1 MVAPG
6 MRRRRGSNAGMDVL
20 PQICER
26 RSVRAYRDTPVD
38 PACYPALIE
47 AVRLAP
53 SACNSQPWTVIMVD
67 RSDLVAAVAAA
78 VRGPGGRLN
87 GWADQAPAF
96 AVLVVEAPRLSAR
109 LGSLIKRR
117 DLPWI
122 DIGIAAEHFCLQAVA
137 CGLGTCML
145 GWFDE
150 RRIRRLLGI
159 PRRKRIGLVIAFGYG
174 ADTATGQARRKAAA
188 AMAAHN
194 VYTASWGG

>member
-1 MVAPG
+1 MEI
-6 MRRRRGSNAGMDVL
+6 L
-20 PQICER
+20 PSIRER
-26 RSVRAYRDTPVD
+26 HSVRAYRDAPVD

-53 SACNSQPWTVIMVD
+53 SACNSQPWTVVMVD
-67 RSDLVAAVAAA
+67 RSDLVGAVAAA
-78 VRGPGGRLN
+78 VRGPAGRLN
-87 GWADQAPAF
+87 GWAAQVPVF

-122 DIGIAAEHFCLQAVA
+122 DIGIAAGHFCLQAVA

-159 PRRKRIGLVIAFGYG
+159 PRRKRIALVIALGHPA
-174 ADTATGQARRKAAA
+174 ADHAGPARRKAPA

-194 VYTASWGG
+194 AYAAPWGAAADG